1 MAIKKIN
8 TDLQIEAGL
17 LDGDGNSGSNN
28 QILIST
34 GTGIDWVNAST
45 VIGGPYLPLSAGTSY
60 PLTGVLYIAGTIRN
74 NSGDLEIRNQ
84 TASGYATATKLMQ
97 QTVNGLETFLTLDG
111 TSRNAYFTNQGN
123 VGIGTTNATHK
134 LTVNAPNDTTAVG
147 IDFPSAHFDFSANST
162 SGYTTSFHMDDTAT
176 TIGSNSAGRALIFQ
190 TNNTDRLYING
201 NTGNVGIGTAGP
213 SATFVV
219 QPSETSF
226 NLAGLANGQIALGN
240 NTSSGKAPTIGSRT
254 TSTGQPP
261 LQFITGQPNTST
273 VPGMIFSVREDNNSE
288 FETTANKPAYDFT
301 RYTTSLLRITR
312 DGKVGIGNTSPSQKL
327 EVTGGN
333 VKADEYIYNAT
344 DRTSSKNWKYLAAV
358 NAGTYRE
365 LGSWRATEGNV
376 ALRITVQSKTSANSG
391 TAVYMFQGGFN
402 QAEDGW
408 YELVPAFKGGG
419 HGNAQDGWKVLWYES
434 TSYTFKIAVAVPT
447 GLANKNL
454 NVSIEYLG
462 DTEGDS
468 YYQYSA
474 LTTTGTIPTYSL
486 ERTTSYSNRNL
497 VSSDSITAQY
507 DATNYTILGYDYLD
521 TYGGNQLFK
530 VAGTERLRI
539 DTSGNATFTG
549 DILMPT
555 AGQQLRIGS
564 FTDGASNNGEYAN
577 DDLVIGDGSISIY
590 PHRRGDYGLNEST
603 ATSTTFRSK
612 LNIWSDNE
620 DHITF
625 GGASTHMVSAWETWK
640 IWINNDS
647 ASNGIFKL
655 YHTNAKTEFA
665 RFSGDG
671 TTSFITG
678 KFKATKELA
687 VSSIAATNG
696 SPATDNI
703 SVSGYG
709 MIGNRGSVYLTNS
722 STDSA
727 ASIQIGVGGV
737 HAASTKLLINPSNS
751 IFSTNVRVGADSTYS
766 LGTDVARWANVY
778 ADNFHGDGSN
788 LTNVTAEWD
797 GSHTGNA
804 SIDGDLTVT
813 GTVTAQEFHTEFV
826 SASIVYESGSTQ
838 FGDSADDTHTFT
850 GTLTLAGPTGNATMT
865 TTAAGDLTIDAD
877 DDIRLD
883 AGGGDIVLRTSGTEY
898 GRISAFSNA
907 LRLVSSIANE
917 DILLMPNGTGNV
929 GIGTTSPAV
938 RLDFGSAT
946 GKAFH
951 LYTSGTDYYGFNML
965 QYDSG
970 PFSTNIFAGN
980 GGDIKLRTASG
991 TSTQST
997 RLTVKAA
1004 GNVGI
1009 GTTNPSAKLE
1019 VQAGGTTNVDVV
1031 HFSNSNSVAK
1041 AKISLSANSSGE
1053 LSLIDG
1059 NNNTDVFITS
1069 NGDSYFN
1076 GGNVGIG
1083 VTSPVSKL
1091 HSKVTSSTTAL
1102 MLENSTGGSG
1112 AYVDLDFNTYNTAQS
1127 GWANAAASIRVID
1140 NGAFGGDITFRGKTS
1155 GIGNTQ
1161 AERMRIEATGN
1172 VGIGTTAPDARL
1184 HVDSN
1189 TAFSLTDGSADTL
1202 LLTNDSTTSTIGAIG
1217 PSIGFGNM
1225 NSNRRTSAIAA
1236 VRTGG
1241 DHDNMGLAFFTHP
1254 SDSNDET
1261 VVQKMTIKHD
1271 GNVGIGTTS
1280 PSSKLEVYGSG
1291 STVLDIQGSQG
1302 QLFSITD
1309 DLTGTLFAVS
1319 DISGVP
1325 IFAVEADGEVSID
1338 GDLKIKSANITYQ
1351 ENIDVDSSAAETI
1364 ATVNT
1369 GEYTGAFFD
1378 YTCVSGSNA
1387 RVGTVMAISVGGSI
1401 EFTDNSTTDI
1411 GDTSG
1416 AVLSVDI
1423 SGGSMRL
1430 RATTTTDDW
1439 IIKTLIRTL

>member
-84 TASGYATATKLMQ
+84 TASGYATATKLKQ

-111 TSRNAYFTNQGN
+111 TSRNAYFTNQ
-123 VGIGTTNATHK
+123 
-134 LTVNAPNDTTAVG
+134 
-147 IDFPSAHFDFSANST
+147 
-162 SGYTTSFHMDDTAT
+162 
-176 TIGSNSAGRALIFQ
+176 
-190 TNNTDRLYING
+190 
-201 NTGNVGIGTAGP
+201 GNVGIGTAGP

-288 FETTANKPAYDFT
+288 FETIANKPAYDFT

-564 FTDGASNNGEYAN
+564 FTDGAINNGEYAN

-590 PHRRGDYGLNEST
+590 PHRRGDYSLNEST

-625 GGASTHMVSAWETWK
+625 GGASTHLVSAWESWK
-640 IWINNDS
+640 TWINNDS
-647 ASNGIFKL
+647 ANNGTFYL

-687 VSSIAATNG
+687 VSSVATTNG

-722 STDSA
+722 STDAA

-766 LGTDVARWANVY
+766 LGTDANRWANVY

-788 LTNVTAEWD
+788 ITGITAEWD

-826 SASIVYESGSTQ
+826 SASILYESGSTK
-838 FGDSADDTHTFT
+838 FGDTSDDNHDFTGSLNTKGAVNISGSLNFIGNGIGSLTAGDGLDEISLNVADDNDGGNPDNFNLSLDGNGQGTFYAKLLELGDGEGVEN
-850 GTLTLAGPTGNATMT
+850 GTNITIDSTNSKILLDNGNVGIGTTSPGQKLHVVGEGKIQGNLMIGSSGDVAG
-865 TTAAGDLTIDAD
+865 AAGQLHIKGPNAQV
-877 DDIRLD
+877 
-883 AGGGDIVLRTSGTEY
+883 IVLEDTDNANLVVRL
-898 GRISAFSNA
+898 SAEETVGFKIEDTTNSNV
-907 LRLVSSIANE
+907 LFFGNE
-917 DILLMPNGTGNV
+917 TGNV
-929 GIGTTSPAV
+929 GIGTTSPQANFHHKPSSSGLTFTNIEGTLIETGGSSNQYFALQV
-938 RLDFGSAT
+938 ATAGGGKSFNVTNAGNVGIGTTSPSYKLDVNGTFRAT
-946 GKAFH
+946 GTGAIQGR
-951 LYTSGTDYYGFNML
+951 LSV
-965 QYDSG
+965 
-970 PFSTNIFAGN
+970 
-980 GGDIKLRTASG
+980 G
-991 TSTQST
+991 TSSSSDIDMLRAGGNYITAT
-997 RLTVKAA
+997 NAAGVLHFRTVNDIRMTVANT

-1019 VQAGGTTNVDVV
+1019 VQADVTANVDVV

-1076 GGNVGIG
+1076 GGDIGIG
-1083 VTSPVSKL
+1083 TTSPGTALQVGGLDDGSNYDITLGWNAVSSQAVGTKRSAL
-1091 HSKVTSSTTAL
+1091 TFKTSQTAVNNEDIYKWDIAMVTAPATAQNEPFGSNLAFLRSTRSST
-1102 MLENSTGGSG
+1102 S
-1112 AYVDLDFNTYNTAQS
+1112 VDETTMIL
-1127 GWANAAASIRVID
+1127 
-1140 NGAFGGDITFRGKTS
+1140 
-1155 GIGNTQ
+1155 TQ
-1161 AERMRIEATGN
+1161 LGN
-1172 VGIGTTAPDARL
+1172 VGIGTT
-1184 HVDSN
+1184 
-1189 TAFSLTDGSADTL
+1189 T
-1202 LLTNDSTTSTIGAIG
+1202 
-1217 PSIGFGNM
+1217 
-1225 NSNRRTSAIAA
+1225 
-1236 VRTGG
+1236 
-1241 DHDNMGLAFFTHP
+1241 
-1254 SDSNDET
+1254 
-1261 VVQKMTIKHD
+1261 
-1271 GNVGIGTTS
+1271 

-1291 STVLDIQGSQG
+1291 STVLDVQGSQG

>member
-687 VSSIAATNG
+687 VSSVAATNG

-929 GIGTTSPAV
+929 GIGTTSPGQKLHVVGEGKIQGNLMIGSSGDVAGAAGQLHIKGPNAQVIVLEDTDNANLVV
-938 RLDFGSAT
+938 RLSAEETVGFKIEDTTNSNVLFFGNET
-946 GKAFH
+946 GNVGIGTTSPQANFH
-951 LYTSGTDYYGFNML
+951 HKPSSSGLTF
-965 QYDSG
+965 
-970 PFSTNIFAGN
+970 TNIEGTLIETGGSSNQYFALQVASA
-980 GGDIKLRTASG
+980 GGGKSFNVTN
-991 TSTQST
+991 
-997 RLTVKAA
+997 A

-1019 VQAGGTTNVDVV
+1019 VQADVTTNVDVV

-1076 GGNVGIG
+1076 GG
-1083 VTSPVSKL
+1083 
-1091 HSKVTSSTTAL
+1091 
-1102 MLENSTGGSG
+1102 
-1112 AYVDLDFNTYNTAQS
+1112 
-1127 GWANAAASIRVID
+1127 
-1140 NGAFGGDITFRGKTS
+1140 DI
-1155 GIGNTQ
+1155 
-1161 AERMRIEATGN
+1161 
-1172 VGIGTTAPDARL
+1172 GIGTTTPTYKLDVAGNMNISGTGGYIRWNSGDIAIKNEGSYKL
-1184 HVDSN
+1184 GFQTYN
-1189 TAFSLTDGSADTL
+1189 T
-1202 LLTNDSTTSTIGAIG
+1202 TTSTL
-1217 PSIGFGNM
+1217 
-1225 NSNRRTSAIAA
+1225 T
-1236 VRTGG
+1236 T
-1241 DHDNMGLAFFTHP
+1241 
-1254 SDSNDET
+1254 
-1261 VVQKMTIKHD
+1261 KMVLDTN